1 MDLSEPADN
10 FITLELFS
18 KDKDTA
24 EYSLKGFY
32 VIKMDASKEVT
43 IVGDINARV
52 EAGIRAS

>member
-1 MDLSEPADN
+1 MDLSEPDDN

-32 VIKMDASKEVT
+32 IIKMDSSKEVT
-43 IVGDINARV
+43 IVDHHNC
-52 EAGIRAS
+52 RAAEGTLA

>member
-1 MDLSEPADN
+1 MDLSEPDDN

-32 VIKMDASKEVT
+32 IIKMDSSKEVT
-43 IVGDINARV
+43 IVGHHNC
-52 EAGIRAS
+52 RAAEGTLA